1 MPPSSPSLRAWLE
14 QGPFGLAL
22 SSGYFGFFAHAGLA
36 VALERHGFAPARL
49 SGSSA
54 GALVGGLWAA
64 GLSAERIRDH
74 LLSLRREDFWDPS
87 PGLGLLAGRRF
98 EALLAAL
105 LPVAR
110 FEDCRWKLAVSAFD
124 ALALRTRV
132 LDSGPLVA
140 ALRASC
146 SLPLLFQPAW
156 DRGRPLWDGG
166 VLDRPG
172 LAGMPAG
179 QRVLHHHLA
188 SRSPWRRRGSPA
200 LVPPRREGLV
210 SLVIHGLPRSGPGRL
225 HVGRPALL
233 LAQAAAARALELPVR
248 DGVVETGV

>member
-1 MPPSSPSLRAWLE
+1 VPSAAPSLRAWLAE
-14 QGPFGLAL
+14 GPFGLAL
-22 SSGYFGFFAHAGLA
+22 SSGFFGFFAHAGLA
-36 VALERHGFAPARL
+36 CALERSGLAPARL

-64 GLSAERIRDH
+64 GLGAERIREV
-74 LLSLRREDFWDPS
+74 LLGLRREDFWDPR

-98 EALLAAL
+98 EALLGEL
-105 LPVAR
+105 MPVAR

-132 LDSGPLVA
+132 LDAGPLVPA
-140 ALRASC
+140 VRASC

-156 DRGRPLWDGG
+156 LRARPLWDGG

-179 QRVLHHHLA
+179 PRVLHHHLA

-200 LVPPRREGLV
+200 LQPPRREGLV
-210 SLVIHGLPRSGPGRL
+210 SLVIHGLPRAGPGRL
-225 HVGRPALL
+225 HLGRQAML
-233 LAQAAAARALELPVR
+233 LAQAAAARALDLPVV
-248 DGVVETGV
+248 DGRVETGV